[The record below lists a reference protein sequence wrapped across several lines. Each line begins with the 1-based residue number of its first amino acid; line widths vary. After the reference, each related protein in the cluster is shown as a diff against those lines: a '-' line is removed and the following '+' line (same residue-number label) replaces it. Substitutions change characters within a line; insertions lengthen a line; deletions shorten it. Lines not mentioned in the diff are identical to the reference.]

1 MCVHYVHLSLL
12 AYYVQP
18 TESFYSLAACIGAM
32 APSIVTIEELEGRHR
47 IRKDVERS
55 SEGYKVGGS

>member
-55 SEGYKVGGS
+55 SEG